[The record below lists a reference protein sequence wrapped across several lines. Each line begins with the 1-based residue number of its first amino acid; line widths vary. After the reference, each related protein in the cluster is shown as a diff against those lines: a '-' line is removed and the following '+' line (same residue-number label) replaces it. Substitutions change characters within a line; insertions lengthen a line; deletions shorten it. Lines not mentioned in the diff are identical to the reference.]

1 MTSRTAHGPPF
12 RAEHLGSLL
21 RPKDLLAKRDDV
33 DNNKATQKDLT
44 PIEDTSIKQIVKEQ
58 TDIGFF
64 GVTDGEYR

>member
-1 MTSRTAHGPPF
+1 M
-12 RAEHLGSLL
+12 L